1 MDLNFHCPGCNQE
14 LSVDDSMVGTQVG
27 CPSCGDVITVPA
39 AASEPEPVAEVEAE
53 PAPAP
58 ALARRDRTLSVP
70 TRPTVAPRIEKPNAP
85 LAIAAARASAK
96 KLQFKTYRH
105 VDYVKDGKDRFDE
118 VLTQLVEFAGQEGI
132 VAMHPIHYTVPGK
145 DGAPPT
151 TDFGVVVVY
160 KG

>member
-1 MDLNFHCPGCNQE
+1 MA
-14 LSVDDSMVGTQVG
+14 GTQVG
-27 CPSCGDVITVPA
+27 CPSCGDVITVPEPAGA
-39 AASEPEPVAEVEAE
+39 AQPTTAEVE
-53 PAPAP
+53 PT
-58 ALARRDRTLSVP
+58 LASGRRDRQLAVTP
-70 TRPTVAPRIEKPNAP
+70 RPGITPRIEKPNAP

-118 VLTQLVEFAGQEGI
+118 VLTQLVEFAGQDGI

-145 DGAPPT
+145 DGAPPA

-160 KG
+160 QG